1 MQKKLPENFNFF
13 TKFILLQCSVTSR
26 ADECFYLIHDMAS
39 TGLSNDVLIGL
50 YADKEKYVSVAFSY
64 LQDMEKAKD
73 VFSDAFAYVYERK
86 GTLDGDLPGMKAYLM
101 QTLKHRCLNEI
112 RRDTVRQTTFR
123 NLYDTDIDM
132 LSDDNISRR
141 ILEKDIYA
149 ILADAGLKMEKLTY
163 DIYVSSRIGGL
174 SHKEIAKLYGLTT
187 GRVAKE
193 IMKATGI
200 MDFVLKKYFLILM
213 LLAMLY
219 NR

>member
-1 MQKKLPENFNFF
+1 MQQEI
-13 TKFILLQCSVTSR
+13 TKDRLFRYFRGEASR
-26 ADECFYLIHDMAS
+26 AE
-39 TGLSNDVLIGL
+39 
-50 YADKEKYVSVAFSY
+50 VAMIDLWLGEDAAHRRQY
-64 LQDMEKAKD
+64 KAARAEFEMLMMYGDSAVVKD
-73 VFSDAFAYVYERK
+73 GAY
-86 GTLDGDLPGMKAYLM
+86 GKAYLM

-112 RRDTVRQTTFR
+112 RKDTVRQTTFR
-123 NLYDTDIDM
+123 NLYDTDIDR

-200 MDFVLKKYFLILM
+200 MDSVLKKYFLILM